1 MRSLRLFRILPR
13 PPSVGGAPL
22 PYDQLITRFESLG
35 DNCEFGLVQ
44 RRCGAEPLGLFRFC
58 QTFLPCALRAVESDF
73 LGMGDRL
80 GVALEDK
87 PGEWMG
93 REHGYSKRW
102 HTFLH
107 GNDGTHDQIL
117 ARERK
122 KMGFLVR
129 KMRSDIADG
138 AKIFTVKS
146 QAADVPVEQIVPLH
160 LAMNR
165 RTPNWLLWVTQAD
178 PEHPAGLV
186 EEIQP
191 RLMRGYIDRFT
202 LHPGEN
208 IETVAGWLAVL
219 ANAWLVRNWRSARP
233 PGAGT

>member
-1 MRSLRLFRILPR
+1 M
-13 PPSVGGAPL
+13 
-22 PYDQLITRFESLG
+22 
-35 DNCEFGLVQ
+35 
-44 RRCGAEPLGLFRFC
+44 
-58 QTFLPCALRAVESDF
+58 
-73 LGMGDRL
+73 
-80 GVALEDK
+80 
-87 PGEWMG
+87 
-93 REHGYSKRW
+93 RW

-107 GNDGTHDQIL
+107 GNDGTHDQVL

-129 KMRSDIADG
+129 KMRSDIEDG

-146 QAADVPVEQIVPLH
+146 QAAYVPVEQIVPLH

-165 RTPNWLLWVTQAD
+165 RTPNWLLWVTPAD
-178 PEHPAGLV
+178 LEHPAGLV

-219 ANAWLVRNWRSARP
+219 ANAWLVRNWRSAGP